1 MVRDDETLARMGVNA
16 AFLVAFVTA
25 CRWLCSAV
33 SDGGPNCHL
42 AVTLVAGVVLA
53 ARWLPGLGKGRADT
67 LAFWVT
73 CGLAGIAV
81 SLVGVHIYEI
91 IRQLDNANLEAVANS
106 KPDIVAT
113 GIIDTLAE
121 VGPIVGL
128 SAVVYLLAP
137 AVSRA
142 LTQFQSPKLIRPCP
156 VQDTDP

>member
-1 MVRDDETLARMGVNA
+1 MVHDDETLARMGVTPRSSSPSSPRA
-16 AFLVAFVTA
+16 GGYAPLS
-25 CRWLCSAV
+25 RMAV
-33 SDGGPNCHL
+33 PIVIF

-73 CGLAGIAV
+73 CGLAGIAL

-113 GIIDTLAE
+113 GIIDTLAD

-142 LTQFQSPKLIRPCP
+142 LTQFQSRN
-156 VQDTDP
+156 